1 MKCAGSEVRLGLR
14 AAAAPERKKLSF
26 GRAFSKRGANKESSS
41 SKFTKLVTVT
51 RVNQSIGMRLSN
63 ETAGFV
69 DAVVAGSPAAQAGV
83 SFNDKILEI
92 QGVPVAGKTADE
104 VIEAIKGAGE
114 TITLLLTCPH
124 KRSLS
129 FRQSISGLFLG
140 RSSQTKANPDASP
153 VSPEK
158 ESTVMTAPATAAAG
172 AAPDAGA
179 AQAAETQK
187 ELALSLEIG
196 ARCVYTRC
204 VCI

>member
-1 MKCAGSEVRLGLR
+1 MLN
-14 AAAAPERKKLSF
+14 
-26 GRAFSKRGANKESSS
+26 FSV
-41 SKFTKLVTVT
+41 L
-51 RVNQSIGMRLSN
+51 
-63 ETAGFV
+63 
-69 DAVVAGSPAAQAGV
+69 
-83 SFNDKILEI
+83 
-92 QGVPVAGKTADE
+92 
-104 VIEAIKGAGE
+104 